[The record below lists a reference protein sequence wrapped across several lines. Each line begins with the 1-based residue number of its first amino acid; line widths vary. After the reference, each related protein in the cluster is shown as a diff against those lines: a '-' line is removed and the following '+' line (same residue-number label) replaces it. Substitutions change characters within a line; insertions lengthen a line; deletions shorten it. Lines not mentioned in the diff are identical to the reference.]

1 MKYGSTTIC
10 GMSFGSTRIGGA
22 KLGNTLVYQSGPV
35 LPDGP
40 LEYIETD
47 GSAYINTGIEGKWP
61 RSCELKVGVINT
73 DFACFLGARVAS
85 EGRRFQLVMNT
96 GGHVD
101 IGAVNSYVN
110 GVSIESSITNQTPV
124 VVRAMLHNTTGSYIE
139 AKQEGESSFTRKTT
153 QSYPGGGNPTTG
165 LNLFLFANNYGGVPA
180 NFEPEG
186 TPLYYC
192 KIYSDDSFTT
202 LIFDGVPY
210 RYNHKCGLWDNVSN
224 TFFGNANSSGTFI
237 GGPNVSQ

>member
-1 MKYGSTTIC
+1 MKLGNTTI
-10 GMSFGSTRIGGA
+10 GGLSLGSTRIGGA
-22 KLGNTLVYQSGPV
+22 KLGNTLVYQSGPS

-61 RSCELKVGVINT
+61 RSCELKIGVINT

-85 EGRRFQLVMNT
+85 EGRRFQLVMNL
-96 GGHVD
+96 GGRVD
-101 IGAVNSYVN
+101 IGAVKSYSN
-110 GVSIESSITNQTPV
+110 GVSIESSVTNQTPV
-124 VVRAMLHNTTGSYIE
+124 VVRSMLHNTTGSYIE
-139 AKQEGESSFTRKTT
+139 AKQEGESSFTRKTIS
-153 QSYPGGGNPTTG
+153 SYPGGSNPTTG

-192 KIYSDDSFTT
+192 KIYSDDSLST
-202 LIFDGVPY
+202 LVFDGVPY

-224 TFFGNANSSGTFI
+224 TFFGNANSSGAFI